1 MSVPYSP
8 TQFTVPVPVNP
19 TYGGVLGDVIPYLSP
34 SAYRSEPTSMSTN
47 DLIPSSQTT
56 QSNAAAQ
63 EQALVD
69 TLRRSSEW
77 VDRICF
83 GAVASSKRTGLRASI
98 NVEVDQVPVIRGWL
112 KLYCDIKPIA
122 EVRGVDVGLVMGSL
136 SSVGQSVASAIR
148 IGRRTIYV
156 PYSIPIESFG
166 TSFRNYAEVEPPNK
180 LTVVW
185 SYVGGFPHT
194 SLAANITHGTNTATL
209 TPTDGA
215 TGLLAVY
222 PGTSLEIVD
231 GVATEYFV
239 VQSVA
244 GNVVTSTTNFINDHA
259 VPTGPDF
266 IAVTAVPPG
275 VRLACTFLSTA
286 LLKTRGD
293 GSIALENITSPKAIQ
308 KVAGDVWVDI
318 HLAREILKPYMS
330 RVKKPR

>member
-1 MSVPYSP
+1 MSVPYTPIPFSI
-8 TQFTVPVPVNP
+8 PVPVNP
-19 TYGGVLGDVIPYLSP
+19 TYGGVLGDIIPYISP

-47 DLIPSSQTT
+47 DLIPSSQTAP
-56 QSNAAAQ
+56 SNAAAQ

-77 VDRICF
+77 TDRICF

-98 NVEVDQVPVIRGWL
+98 NVEVDEVPVIRGYL

-136 SSVGQSVASAIR
+136 NSIGSSLASAIR

-156 PYSIPIESFG
+156 PFSIPFLAS
-166 TSFRNYAEVEPPNK
+166 SFRNFGMVFPPDK
-180 LTVVW
+180 LVVVW

-209 TPTDGA
+209 TATDGA

-222 PGTSLEIVD
+222 PGTSMEIVD
-231 GVATEYFV
+231 GVNTEYFV
-239 VQSVA
+239 VQSVS
-244 GNVVTSTTNFINDHA
+244 NNIVTATTNFVNDHA
-259 VPTGPDF
+259 IPQAPDF
-266 IAVTAVPPG
+266 IAVTSVPPG
-275 VRLACTFLSTA
+275 VRLATTFLCTA

-293 GSIALENITSPKAIQ
+293 SSIALENITSPKVIQ

-318 HLAREILKPYMS
+318 QMAKDMLKPYMS

>member
-1 MSVPYSP
+1 
-8 TQFTVPVPVNP
+8 
-19 TYGGVLGDVIPYLSP
+19 
-34 SAYRSEPTSMSTN
+34 MSTN
-47 DLIPSSQTT
+47 DLIPPSQST
-56 QSNAAAQ
+56 QSNEAAQ

-83 GAVASSKRTGLRASI
+83 GAAASSKRTGLRASI
-98 NVEVDQVPVIRGWL
+98 NVEVDEVPVIRGWL

-122 EVRGVDVGLVMGSL
+122 EVRGVDVGLLMGSL
-136 SSVGQSVASAIR
+136 TSIGPNLASGIR

-156 PYSIPIESFG
+156 PYGIPVESFG
-166 TSFRNYAEVEPPNK
+166 TNFRNYAEVEPPNK

-185 SYVGGFPHT
+185 AYVGGFPHT
-194 SLAANITHGTNTATL
+194 SLEASITHGTNTATL

-215 TGLLAVY
+215 NGMLAVY

-231 GVATEYFV
+231 GVNTEYFV

-244 GNVVTSTTNFINDHA
+244 NNVVTATANFVNDHA
-259 VPTGPDF
+259 VPPGPDF

-275 VRLACTFLSTA
+275 ARLACTFLTTA

-293 GSIALENITSPKAIQ
+293 SSIALDDITSPKVIQ
-308 KVAGDVWVDI
+308 KVAGDVWVDMQI
-318 HLAREILKPYMS
+318 AKEMLKPYMS

>member
-1 MSVPYSP
+1 VSVPYTPIPFSI
-8 TQFTVPVPVNP
+8 PVPVNP
-19 TYGGVLGDVIPYLSP
+19 TYGGVLGDIIPYISP
-34 SAYRSEPTSMSTN
+34 SAYRNEPTSMSTN
-47 DLIPSSQTT
+47 DLIPSSQST

-69 TLRRSSEW
+69 TLRRASEW
-77 VDRICF
+77 TDRICF

-98 NVEVDQVPVIRGWL
+98 NVEIDEVPVVRGYL
-112 KLYCDIKPIA
+112 RLYCDIKPIA

-136 SSVGQSVASAIR
+136 NTVGSSLAAGIR

-156 PYSIPIESFG
+156 PFAIPFLSAN
-166 TSFRNYAEVEPPNK
+166 FRNFGMTFPPDK
-180 LTVVW
+180 LIVAW

-194 SLAANITHGTNTATL
+194 SLAANITAGASTATL

-222 PGTSLEIVD
+222 PGTSMEIVD
-231 GVATEYFV
+231 GVNTEYFV

-244 GNVVTSTTNFINDHA
+244 NNIVTATAPFVNSHA
-259 VPTGPDF
+259 VPAGRDF
-266 IAVTAVPPG
+266 VAVTSVPPG
-275 VRLACTFLSTA
+275 VRLATTFLNTA

-293 GSIALENITSPKAIQ
+293 SSIALEEITSPKVIQ

-318 HLAREILKPYMS
+318 QMAKDFLKPYMS

>member
-1 MSVPYSP
+1 MSVPFSP
-8 TQFTVPVPVNP
+8 TPFAIPVPVNP
-19 TYGGVLGDVIPYLSP
+19 TYGGVLGDIIPLISP
-34 SAYRSEPTSMSTN
+34 TAYRSAPTSMATD
-47 DLIPSSQTT
+47 DLIPGSQTT

-69 TLRRSSEW
+69 TLRRASEW
-77 VDRICF
+77 ADRICF

-98 NVEVDQVPVIRGWL
+98 NVEVDEVPVVRGYL
-112 KLYCDIKPIA
+112 RLYCDIKPIA

-136 SSVGQSVASAIR
+136 NTIGSSLAAGIR

-156 PYSIPIESFG
+156 PFSIPFLSS
-166 TSFRNYAEVEPPNK
+166 SFRNFGMTFPPDK

-185 SYVGGFPHT
+185 AYVGGFPHT
-194 SLAANITHGTNTATL
+194 SLAANIVHGTNTATL

-231 GVATEYFV
+231 GVNTEYFV

-244 GNVVTSTTNFINDHA
+244 GNVVTSTTNFVNDHTI
-259 VPTGPDF
+259 PLGPDF

-275 VRLACTFLSTA
+275 ARLGAIYLTTA

-293 GSIALENITSPKAIQ
+293 SSIALEEITSPKAVQ
-308 KVAGDVWVDI
+308 QVAGDVWADI
-318 HLAREILKPYMS
+318 QLAKDFLKPYKS
-330 RVKKPR
+330 HVKKPR